1 MATAVDT
8 YTFAAEGAALK
19 LYLGITGTAEDT
31 NLELWLDAAA
41 RKCDNLLKGEDFV
54 DEDDVDIPHPA
65 GIRLGVYEWVRA
77 FRQWFK
83 TNRQADTTQKTTGPL
98 RETFRADQVGVTL
111 ATSAAAHHWLDES
124 DDISLWGSVAL

>member
-19 LYLGITGTAEDT
+19 TYLGITGTAEDT
-31 NLELWLDAAA
+31 NLTLWLAAAA

-54 DEDDVDIPHPA
+54 DDDGNDVAHPA

-77 FRQWFK
+77 FRTWFQSE
-83 TNRQADTTQKTTGPL
+83 RQSDLTQRTTGPL
-98 RETFRADQVGVTL
+98 RETYRADRVGAQV
-111 ATSAAAHHWLDES
+111 ATEAAAHHWNDEAK
-124 DDISLWGSVAL
+124 DITLWGSVAL